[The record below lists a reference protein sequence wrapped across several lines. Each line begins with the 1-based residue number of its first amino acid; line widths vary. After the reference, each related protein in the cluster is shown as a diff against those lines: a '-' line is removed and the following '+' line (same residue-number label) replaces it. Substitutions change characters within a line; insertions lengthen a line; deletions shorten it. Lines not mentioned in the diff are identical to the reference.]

1 MVDQTKSESEIE
13 AYVEGLIADDPSLF
27 IVDVRLK
34 GAGGSQRLI
43 ISLDGDSGVGIDVC
57 ASVSR
62 RLGAYFEENEDLI
75 EGKFY
80 LEVTSVG
87 VDQPLKSIRQY
98 RKNIGR
104 SLAVTFTNGEKEEG
118 KLTEV
123 EEDGFKILKI
133 EKKKKELTK
142 EISFSEVESSK
153 VLVSFK

>member
-1 MVDQTKSESEIE
+1 MVDQTKLESEIA
-13 AYVEGLIADDPSLF
+13 AYVEGLIAEDPSLF
-27 IVDVRLK
+27 IVDVSLK
-34 GAGGSQRLI
+34 GTGGSQRLI

-62 RLGAYFEENEDLI
+62 RLGAYLEENEDLI

-87 VDQPLKSIRQY
+87 VDQPLKFIRQY

-104 SLAVTFTNGEKEEG
+104 SLAVKLKDGKSEEG

-123 EEDGFKILKI
+123 DEKGFKILKI
-133 EKKKKELTK
+133 EKKKELVS
-142 EISFSEVESSK
+142 EISFEEVESSK

>member
-1 MVDQTKSESEIE
+1 MVDQTKLESEIE
-13 AYVEGLIADDPSLF
+13 AYVEGLIVDDPSLF

-34 GAGGSQRLI
+34 GMGGSQRLI
-43 ISLDGDSGVGIDVC
+43 VSLDGDSGVGIDAC

-62 RLGAYFEENEDLI
+62 RLGAYFEENEGLI

-87 VDQPLKSIRQY
+87 VDQPLRSIRQY

-104 SLAVTFTNGEKEEG
+104 SLAVKFTNGESDEG
-118 KLTEV
+118 KLIEV
-123 EEDGFKILKI
+123 EENGFKILKI
-133 EKKKKELTK
+133 EKKKELTT
-142 EISFSEVESSK
+142 EISFLEVESSK